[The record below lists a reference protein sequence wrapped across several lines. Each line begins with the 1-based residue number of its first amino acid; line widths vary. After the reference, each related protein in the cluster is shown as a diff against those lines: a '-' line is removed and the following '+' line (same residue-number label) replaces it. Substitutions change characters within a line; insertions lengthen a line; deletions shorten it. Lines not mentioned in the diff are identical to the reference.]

1 MNEILNKP
9 RHVQYGCLF
18 ITFKKKMY
26 SFSFNHETLWPY
38 SPSALELSDPEPVLW
53 YSGKSNPSVSSPID
67 REMSRRSSIRSPHSG
82 LPSRESPSGDGGL
95 RTSPAMVEIK
105 PNLGDTTPH
114 SPDCDKRGERIRTR
128 TMGDNETWEP
138 EAAIRLVGEF
148 QNIQLWE
155 KEKRDLFLILRTRL
169 PSLPLSNQHLR
180 SHFFS
185 AR

>member
-1 MNEILNKP
+1 MFSMVWCMVYN
-9 RHVQYGCLF
+9 
-18 ITFKKKMY
+18 

-82 LPSRESPSGDGGL
+82 LPSMESPSGDGGL

-114 SPDCDKRGERIRTR
+114 SPDCDKRGEIIRTR
-128 TMGDNETWEP
+128 TMGDNETWKP

-148 QNIQLWE
+148 QNIQLW
-155 KEKRDLFLILRTRL
+155 KKKRDLFLILRTCL

-180 SHFFS
+180 PHFFS
-185 AR
+185 TR